1 MRKKIYAYYKPILLI
16 NQDEQ
21 FAQAN
26 VWKTSWERA
35 GWECSMLNSSHAAAC
50 PFFSVIHGKIAAH
63 SRITPG
69 LGLEIGEKVQSRFA
83 RWGALFGVGGGWMS
97 DYDVVNLGFTPAMAD
112 EIEKQT
118 DIAMNTGDEA
128 WVFYA
133 THRESYVACK
143 DYVERNLFKKRDPS
157 KLEPESKVLGI
168 KKNFFKGNETLIH
181 VTGENKSLQMQKLFW
196 DHVNPGK
203 ISVAEEKLRNRK

>member
-1 MRKKIYAYYKPILLI
+1 
-16 NQDEQ
+16 
-21 FAQAN
+21 
-26 VWKTSWERA
+26 
-35 GWECSMLNSSHAAAC
+35 
-50 PFFSVIHGKIAAH
+50 
-63 SRITPG
+63 
-69 LGLEIGEKVQSRFA
+69 
-83 RWGALFGVGGGWMS
+83 MS

-112 EIEKQT
+112 EIEKQA